1 MREQVQAVI
10 TEIYNDFLFHEIRDM
25 FRSVLIFFLVKETG
39 VSRYNLYGL
48 VAVTLAMISK

>member
-48 VAVTLAMISK
+48 IAVALAMISK